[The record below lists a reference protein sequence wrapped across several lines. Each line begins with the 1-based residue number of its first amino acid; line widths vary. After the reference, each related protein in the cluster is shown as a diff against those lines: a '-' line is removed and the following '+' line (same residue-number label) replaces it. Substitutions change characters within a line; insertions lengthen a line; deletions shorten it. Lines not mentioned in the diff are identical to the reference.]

1 VAEARLGWG
10 GELDHLFQRSN
21 PGTGSEKP
29 TTYRYIIVFL
39 KNMPESQTMIDP
51 KRLDDLAQRVA
62 GSLPSGLQVL
72 KQDVERNLRAGLEAG
87 LARLDL
93 VTRDEFDIQSA
104 VLERTRDKLSR
115 LEQQVAELE
124 RLAGLQKPSQD

>member
-1 VAEARLGWG
+1 
-10 GELDHLFQRSN
+10 
-21 PGTGSEKP
+21 
-29 TTYRYIIVFL
+29 
-39 KNMPESQTMIDP
+39 
-51 KRLDDLAQRVA
+51 
-62 GSLPSGLQVL
+62 
-72 KQDVERNLRAGLEAG
+72 VERNLRAGLEAG